1 MTDRARLSRP
11 LGVLF
16 AGERRVWGWAAVIA
30 IPLAVL
36 TLVWCLVP
44 RSYYTGTDSVNA
56 LSVTAPIA
64 AGAKTCARG
73 LNLPAGTARIGLEAT
88 TGAPALPRMTMTL
101 RAGGRVYRSVRAP
114 VTGLASA
121 VTRVAFSIPRTP
133 SRPSSVP
140 ATLCVTAAKAIA
152 YGVTPTL
159 VGVQPP
165 LTVNGKRQLA
175 RLAVWY
181 LPPAGAQRSYLARA
195 TQMFDRAAT
204 FAPGFAR
211 PWLFGFVLLGLVP
224 ILWFLSV
231 RLLAVAVGGSG
242 RRLALWLYVLVAL
255 NMIGWSLVTPAFQAP
270 DEVDQFAYVQ
280 SLVERGQ
287 QPTPYPESTRLRW
300 STSEQNG
307 LLGAAIFTDHQV
319 QDSRAPWLPADVA
332 TYRRI
337 VRASSNR
344 TDDGGGFTTMSG
356 YGPLYYLLDA
366 PGYLVAPRGS
376 VFTELGWMRIVSA
389 LIGALAAVFTFAL
402 LRELVP
408 ARQWPATLAGLL
420 VGFQPMYGFLSG
432 AVNNDIGVD
441 AAAAAAV
448 WLTVRLVRRGFE
460 WPTVAGLGVVLGL
473 LPYFKPSGFD
483 LYPIAVFAVLVVL
496 WRDRAKW
503 RARPAA
509 AARAVGALVVVFA
522 VVYGVVTALS
532 GALAAPRPAG
542 AQASVTTA
550 GGTISAVIHHPT
562 SYLTYL
568 WEEVFPRLPFMH
580 AHFPTGT
587 SVFKVVLVERA
598 WASFG
603 WVDVQF
609 GSWVYVV
616 LEVAIGVTVVL
627 AVIAFVRYRAWLAR
641 RWPEVVI
648 VVATP
653 VLVIAGYAAAFYTS
667 TQRGVVAEMGR
678 YVFPA
683 LSAVSAMVV
692 GALHAFGPRR
702 AVAAGAVL
710 LGLVLAFNYA
720 SQLLLFTSFFG

>member
-1 MTDRARLSRP
+1 MPSRL
-11 LGVLF
+11 LGALF
-16 AGERRVWGWAAVIA
+16 AGDRRVWGFAAVVA
-30 IPLAVL
+30 VPLAAL

-56 LSVTAPIA
+56 LSVTAPIR
-64 AGAKTCARG
+64 AGATACARG
-73 LNLPAGTARIGLEAT
+73 LNVPAGTARIQLEVT
-88 TGAPALPRMTMTL
+88 SGSSALPRITMTL
-101 RAGGRVYRSVRAP
+101 RAGGRVYRSVHAP
-114 VTGLASA
+114 VTGLESA

-133 SRPSSVP
+133 ARPSSVP
-140 ATLCVTAAKAIA
+140 ASLCVKATRAIA

-165 LTVNGKRQLA
+165 FTVGGKPQLA

-181 LPPAGAQRSYLARA
+181 LPPPGARRSYLARA

-211 PWLFGFVLLGLVP
+211 PWLFGFVLLGLAP
-224 ILWFLSV
+224 ILWFLTI
-231 RLLAVAVGGSG
+231 RLLAVAAAGNG
-242 RRLALWLYVLVAL
+242 RRLALWLYVLVAF

-287 QPTPYPESTRLRW
+287 QPTPYPQSTRLRW
-300 STSEQNG
+300 STAEQNG
-307 LLGAAIFTDHQV
+307 LLGAAIFTDHQA

-332 TYRRI
+332 TYRRV
-337 VRASSNR
+337 VRSSSNS
-344 TDDGGGFTTMSG
+344 TSDGGGFSTMSG
-356 YGPLYYLLDA
+356 YGPLYYLLEA

-376 VFTELGWMRIVSA
+376 VFTELGWMRVISA

-402 LRELVP
+402 LRELAP
-408 ARQWPATLAGLL
+408 TRQWPATAGGLL
-420 VGFQPMYGFLSG
+420 VGFQPMYAFLSG

-448 WLTVRLVRRGFE
+448 WLTVRLARRGFE
-460 WPTVAGLGVVLGL
+460 WPTVAGLGVVLGA

-483 LYPIAVFAVLVVL
+483 LYPIAVFAVLVLL
-496 WRDRAKW
+496 WRARARW
-503 RARPAA
+503 RARPAE
-509 AARAVGALVVVFA
+509 AARAIGSLVVVVA
-522 VVYGVVTALS
+522 VVYGAATALTA
-532 GALAAPRPAG
+532 ALAAPRPPG

-550 GGTISAVIHHPT
+550 GGTISAVIHDPA

-568 WEEVFPRLPFMH
+568 WEEIFPRLPFMH
-580 AHFPTGT
+580 AHFPSGV

-598 WASFG
+598 WGAFG
-603 WVDVQF
+603 WVDIGF
-609 GSWVYVV
+609 PSWVYVV
-616 LEVAIGVTVVL
+616 LEVAIGIAAVL
-627 AVIAFVRYRAWLAR
+627 AVVAFVRYRTWLQR
-641 RWPEVVI
+641 RWLEAVI
-648 VVATP
+648 VAATP
-653 VLVIAGYAAAFYTS
+653 VLVIAGYAAAFYTA
-667 TQRGVVAEMGR
+667 TQRPLIAEMGR

-702 AVAAGAVL
+702 AVAAAAM
-710 LGLVLAFNYA
+710 LVALMLAFNYA
-720 SQLLLFTSFFG
+720 SQLLMFTSFFA

>member
-1 MTDRARLSRP
+1 VSRATLTRP
-11 LGVLF
+11 LGVVF
-16 AGERRVWGWAAVIA
+16 AGDRRVWGWAALVA
-30 IPLAVL
+30 VPLAVL
-36 TLVWCLVP
+36 TLVWCLIP

-56 LSVTAPIA
+56 LSVTAPIRA
-64 AGAKTCARG
+64 DASACARG
-73 LNLPAGTARIGLEAT
+73 LNLPAGTARIELEVT
-88 TGAPALPRMTMTL
+88 SGSRSLPRLAMTL
-101 RAGGRVYRSVRAP
+101 RAGGRVYRSIHAP
-114 VTGLASA
+114 VTGLRSA
-121 VTRVAFSIPRTP
+121 VTRVAFPIPRT
-133 SRPSSVP
+133 SAQPSSVP
-140 ATLCVTAAKAIA
+140 ASLCVTAGRAIA

-159 VGVQPP
+159 IGVQPP
-165 LTVNGKRQLA
+165 LTVSGKRQLA

-181 LPPAGAQRSYLARA
+181 LPPAGARRSYLGRA

-211 PWLFGFVLLGLVP
+211 PWLFAFVLLGLAP
-224 ILWFLSV
+224 ILWFLTV
-231 RLLAVAVGGSG
+231 RLLAVAVQGSG

-280 SLVERGQ
+280 SLVQRGQ
-287 QPTPYPESTRLRW
+287 RPTPYPESTRMRW
-300 STSEQNG
+300 STSEQNA
-307 LLGAAIFTDHQV
+307 LLGAAIFTDHQT

-337 VRASSNR
+337 VRTSSDS
-344 TDDGGGFTTMSG
+344 TSDGGGFSTMSG

-376 VFTELGWMRIVSA
+376 VFTELGWMRIISA

-408 ARQWPATLAGLL
+408 ARQWPATLGGLL

-448 WLTVRLVRRGFE
+448 WLTVRLARRGFE
-460 WPTVAGLGVVLGL
+460 WPTVAGLGLVLGT

-496 WRDRAKW
+496 WRDRARW

-509 AARAVGALVVVFA
+509 AARAVGSLVVVFV
-522 VVYGVVTALS
+522 VVYGVATALTA
-532 GALAAPRPAG
+532 ALAAPRPPG

-550 GGTISAVIHHPT
+550 GGTISVVIHHPT

-580 AHFPTGT
+580 AHFPSGI

-603 WVDVQF
+603 WVDTQF
-609 GSWVYVV
+609 ASWVYVV
-616 LEVAIGVTVVL
+616 LEVAIGIVAIL
-627 AVIAFVRYRAWLAR
+627 AAVAFVRYRSWLAR

-653 VLVIAGYAAAFYTS
+653 VLVIAGYAAAFYTA
-667 TQRGVVAEMGR
+667 TQRPLVAEMGR

-702 AVAAGAVL
+702 AVAAGGML
-710 LGLVLAFNYA
+710 LALMLAFNYA
-720 SQLLLFTSFFG
+720 SQLLMFTSFFG

>member
-1 MTDRARLSRP
+1 MTDRAPLSRP

-16 AGERRVWGWAAVIA
+16 AGERRVWAWAAVA
-30 IPLAVL
+30 AVPLAVF

-44 RSYYTGTDSVNA
+44 RDYYTGTDSVNA
-56 LSVTAPIA
+56 LTVTAPIRA
-64 AGAKTCARG
+64 DAKACARG
-73 LNLPAGTARIGLEAT
+73 LNLPAGTARIQLEVT
-88 TGAPALPRMTMTL
+88 SGSPSLPRMTLTL
-101 RAGGRVYRSVRAP
+101 RASGRAYRSVHAP
-114 VTGLASA
+114 VTGLRSA

-133 SRPSSVP
+133 AQPSSVP
-140 ATLCVTAAKAIA
+140 ASLCLTATRAIA

-165 LTVNGKRQLA
+165 LTVNGKAQLA

-181 LPPAGAQRSYLARA
+181 LPPAGARRSYLARA

-211 PWLFGFVLLGLVP
+211 PWLFAFVLLGLAP
-224 ILWFLSV
+224 ILWILAV
-231 RLLAVAVGGSG
+231 RLLATAVAGSG

-287 QPTPYPESTRLRW
+287 QPTPYPQSTRLRW
-300 STSEQNG
+300 STSEQNA
-307 LLGAAIFTDHQV
+307 LLGAAIFTDHQA

-332 TYRRI
+332 TYRR
-337 VRASSNR
+337 VVGSNSDS
-344 TDDGGGFTTMSG
+344 TSDGGGFTTMSG

-366 PGYLVAPRGS
+366 PGYLIAPRGS

-402 LRELVP
+402 LRELAP

-460 WPTVAGLGVVLGL
+460 WPTVAGLGVVLGV

-496 WRDRAKW
+496 WRDRARW

-509 AARAVGALVVVFA
+509 AARAVGALVAVF
-522 VVYGVVTALS
+522 VIVYGVATAL
-532 GALAAPRPAG
+532 AAAFAAPRPPG

-550 GGTISAVIHHPT
+550 GGTISAVVHHPT

-580 AHFPTGT
+580 AHFPDDT

-598 WASFG
+598 WAAFG
-603 WVDVQF
+603 WVDTLF
-609 GSWVYVV
+609 ASWVYTV
-616 LEVAIGVTVVL
+616 LEIAVGVVAVL
-627 AVIAFVRYRAWLAR
+627 AVIAFVRYRRWLAR

-653 VLVIAGYAAAFYTS
+653 VLVIAGYAAAFYTAA
-667 TQRGVVAEMGR
+667 QRPLIAEMGR

-702 AVAAGAVL
+702 AVAAGAML
-710 LGLVLAFNYA
+710 LTLMLAFSYA